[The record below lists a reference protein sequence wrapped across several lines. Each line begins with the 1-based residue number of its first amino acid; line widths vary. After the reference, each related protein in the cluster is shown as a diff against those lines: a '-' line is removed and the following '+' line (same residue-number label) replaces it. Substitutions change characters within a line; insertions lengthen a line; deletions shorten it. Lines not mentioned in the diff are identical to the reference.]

1 MHRTAYTSDEAPVPP
16 RAYAFVQLPGPT
28 FALARVDEH
37 QARVRRQPT
46 PDQSTMNRIEP
57 TGRERTFGENEIIV
71 SKTDLKGRITYANDV
86 FLRVAGY
93 RASEV
98 IGQPHSMIRHPEMPR
113 CVFQLLWDTIQK
125 GEEIFAYVVNMARNG
140 DHYWVFAH
148 VTPTFDDA
156 GRILGYHSNRRLP
169 DRAVV
174 DRIRP
179 IYAQLL
185 AEEQK
190 HASKKDA
197 IAASTQLLLQVL
209 DKVGM
214 SYAEFAF
221 RV

>member
-1 MHRTAYTSDEAPVPP
+1 
-16 RAYAFVQLPGPT
+16 
-28 FALARVDEH
+28 
-37 QARVRRQPT
+37 
-46 PDQSTMNRIEP
+46 MNRIEP

-98 IGQPHSMIRHPEMPR
+98 IGQPHSMIRHPDMPR

-125 GEEIFAYVVNMARNG
+125 GEEIFAYVVNMAQNG

-148 VTPTFDDA
+148 VTPTFDDS
-156 GRILGYHSNRRLP
+156 GRIVGYHSNRRLP

-174 DRIRP
+174 DRIKP

-197 IAASTQLLLQVL
+197 IAASTKLLLQVL